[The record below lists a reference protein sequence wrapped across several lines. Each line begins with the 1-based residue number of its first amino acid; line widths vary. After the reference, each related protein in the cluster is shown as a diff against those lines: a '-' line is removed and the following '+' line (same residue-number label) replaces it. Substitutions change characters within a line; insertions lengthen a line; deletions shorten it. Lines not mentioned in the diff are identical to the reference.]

1 METSKEGM
9 EKIKREESFRP
20 NAYKCSSGV
29 PTIGYGHT
37 KNVKMGQRITKSQA
51 DEYFK
56 EDLKVFENE
65 VNKINRTKGYNLN
78 QNQFDSLVSFGF
90 NAGIGNLR
98 KLTQNRTKSQLP
110 EGMKLYNKGGGK
122 VKRIIPGLENRRK
135 REVDLFN
142 TPIGNNRPNHSSF
155 IDDTNSYTDKLNRM
169 ALNKCNSFSQNTI
182 NRSNS
187 FYAPKSNTGGA
198 FFYPKKD
205 GFSIGFVCSIF

>member
-9 EKIKREESFRP
+9 EKIKSEESLRL

-37 KNVKMGQRITKSQA
+37 KNVKMGQKITKSEA

-65 VNKINRTKGYNLN
+65 VNKINKTKGYNLN
-78 QNQFDSLVSFGF
+78 QNQFDSLVSFAF
-90 NAGIGNLR
+90 NTGIGNLR

-122 VKRIIPGLENRRK
+122 VKRIIPGLDNRRK
-135 REVDLFN
+135 REVNLFN

-155 IDDTNSYTDKLNRM
+155 IDDDSYTDNLNRM
-169 ALNKCNSFSQNTI
+169 TLNASKSFSQDTI

-187 FYAPKSNTGGA
+187 FSAPKFNRGGA

-205 GFSIGFVCSIF
+205 GFSFAFVCSIF

>member
-9 EKIKREESFRP
+9 EKIKSEESLRL

-37 KNVKMGQRITKSQA
+37 KNVKMGQKITKSEA

-65 VNKINRTKGYNLN
+65 VNKINKTKGYNLN
-78 QNQFDSLVSFGF
+78 QNQFDSLVSFAF
-90 NAGIGNLR
+90 NTGIGNLR

-122 VKRIIPGLENRRK
+122 VKRIIPGLDNRRK
-135 REVDLFN
+135 REVNLFN

-155 IDDTNSYTDKLNRM
+155 IDDDSYTDNLNRM
-169 ALNKCNSFSQNTI
+169 TLNSWKSFSQDTI

-187 FYAPKSNTGGA
+187 FSAPKFNKGGA

-205 GFSIGFVCSIF
+205 GFSFAFVCSIF